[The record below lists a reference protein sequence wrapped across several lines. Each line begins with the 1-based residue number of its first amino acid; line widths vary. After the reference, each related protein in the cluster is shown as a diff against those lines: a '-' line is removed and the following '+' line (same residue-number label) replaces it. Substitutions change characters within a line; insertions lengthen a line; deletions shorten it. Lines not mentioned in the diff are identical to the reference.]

1 MPRNGTPI
9 LMQRPALHQGRR
21 PAGRPRIWLVAG
33 TGEGPPL
40 ALWLQ
45 ERGWTVR
52 VSVVSAAAARAYPQ
66 NSGLELMVGALT
78 PERLEAELAG
88 APFHWV
94 IDASHPFASR
104 ISAELARC
112 CGASGQPLLRLRRPL
127 ESPGQA
133 ILLRG
138 LKELAQVELDECRLL
153 LAIGARRLAEAVA
166 HTPTAVHHARILPS
180 AEALRQAMAAGL
192 PPQRV
197 ACLRPP
203 SEATAAAV
211 VEEALCRRWR
221 IEAVLARRSGGPSQ
235 AHWQRICA
243 RLGLRLLLLERPAEP
258 SGLSELSLEELRRR
272 LGDAASMPHGCQPGE
287 AAGPCHG

>member
-1 MPRNGTPI
+1 
-9 LMQRPALHQGRR
+9 MQGPALHQGRR
-21 PAGRPRIWLVAG
+21 SAGQPRIWLVAG

-40 ALWLQ
+40 AVWLQ
-45 ERGWTVR
+45 ERGWAVR

-66 NSGLELMVGALT
+66 SDGLELMVGALT

-88 APFHWV
+88 APFRWV

-104 ISAELARC
+104 ISAELVRR
-112 CGASGQPLLRLRRPL
+112 CGAWGQPLLRLRRSIDP
-127 ESPGQA
+127 PGQA
-133 ILLRG
+133 TLLG
-138 LKELAQVELDECRLL
+138 KLQELDRAELGESRLL
-153 LAIGARRLAEAVA
+153 LAIGARRLAEAMA
-166 HTPTAVHHARILPS
+166 LTPTALHHARILPS

-203 SEATAAAV
+203 SEATAAAR

-235 AHWQRICA
+235 AHWQRICT

-258 SGLSELSLEELRRR
+258 AGLIGLSLEELRRR
-272 LGDAASMPHGCQPGE
+272 LADAVDRPHGCQPGE
-287 AAGPCHG
+287 PAGPCHG

>member
-1 MPRNGTPI
+1 
-9 LMQRPALHQGRR
+9 MQGLALHQGRR

-45 ERGWTVR
+45 ERGWAVR

-66 NSGLELMVGALT
+66 SGGLELMVGALT
-78 PERLEAELAG
+78 PERLAAEVAG
-88 APFHWV
+88 APFRWV
-94 IDASHPFASR
+94 IDASHPFASQ

-112 CGASGQPLLRLRRPL
+112 CGDWGQPLLRLRRPV
-127 ESPGQA
+127 EPPGQA
-133 ILLRG
+133 TLLSG
-138 LKELAQVELDECRLL
+138 LEELARAELDERRLL

-166 HTPTAVHHARILPS
+166 RTPTAVHHARILPS
-180 AEALRQAMAAGL
+180 AGALRQAMAAGL

-203 SEATAAAV
+203 SEATAAAL

-235 AHWQRICA
+235 THWQRICS

-258 SGLSELSLEELRRR
+258 AGLRELSLEELRQR
-272 LGDAASMPHGCQPGE
+272 LSDAAEMPY
-287 AAGPCHG
+287 